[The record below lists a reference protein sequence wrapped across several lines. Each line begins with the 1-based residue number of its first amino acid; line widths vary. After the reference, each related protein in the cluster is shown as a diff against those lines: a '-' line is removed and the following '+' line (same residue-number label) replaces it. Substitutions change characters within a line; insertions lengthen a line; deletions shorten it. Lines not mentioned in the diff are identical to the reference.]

1 MWLHAQSEMN
11 TSLADQL
18 AFAEEARHVAEQLAS
33 ARQTELTALK
43 RRLKAAE
50 KAQATAEQ
58 RAQEGELVR
67 RQLHNT
73 ILVRPCPQTE
83 THH

>member
-11 TSLADQL
+11 TSLADRL
-18 AFAEEARHVAEQLAS
+18 AFAEEARRVAEQLAS
-33 ARQTELTALK
+33 ARQTEVTALK

-50 KAQATAEQ
+50 KAQAIAEQ
-58 RAQEGELVR
+58 RSQEGELVR

-73 ILVRPCPQTE
+73 ILVRLDIIPMP
-83 THH
+83 